1 MTFLIISFLA
11 GVLTVLAPCILPL
24 LPVVIGSSIS
34 GRSKATPYIVVGS
47 LGLSI
52 ILFTYALKVSTAFI
66 SIPQSFWAYFSGA
79 ILVFFGIT
87 LMFPGLWSHVP
98 GVSKVS
104 IGSNK
109 LLGKGHQQH
118 SVWGDVLVG
127 AALGPVFSTCSPT
140 YFVILAS
147 VLPASF
153 LLGTVYLLAYVVGLS
168 IMLLLIAVLGERF
181 VGKLVNFADPKNS
194 FVFWIGL
201 LFVVLGLMI
210 ATGIEKKIET
220 AILDGGYFDVTQIE
234 NKLLE
239 TQKTETMDTNN
250 IKEVREQGAGSSM
263 ETKEMKAQTQAV
275 SLQEKKPYETITLAG
290 GCFWCIEGALQNLD
304 GVVDAVSG
312 YAGGS
317 EESAQYLTVA
327 KGNTQHRE
335 AVQVTYDPN
344 VITTAEVL
352 NRFWSSIDPADNGGQ
367 FADRGFQYTTAIYY
381 HDDAQRE
388 TAEQSKESLQASGL
402 VEGQIATVVE
412 PFTTF
417 FPAEEYHQDYFEK
430 SSDHYKRY
438 SKASGREGFVEETW
452 ARDAA
457 IEYFEEQEKKAEET
471 PATSLV
477 EPRGDYDYTDE
488 EIEEMLKNLDP
499 LSYHVIAEE
508 GTESP
513 FNNAYWDNKADGIY
527 VDKVTGKP
535 LFSSTHK
542 YDSGTGWPS
551 FWRTIDDDSVTLHED
566 NSIGMV
572 RTEVRSDAGHVGHVF
587 DDGPVAEGG
596 RRFCTNSAS
605 LLFVPKEEMDAKG
618 YGEYL
623 HFFEE

>member
-34 GRSKATPYIVVGS
+34 GRSKATPYIVVAS
-47 LGLSI
+47 LGISI
-52 ILFTYALKVSTAFI
+52 ILFTFVLKVSTAFI
-66 SIPQSFWAYFSGA
+66 TIPQSFWAYFSGA
-79 ILVFFGIT
+79 ILIFFGLT
-87 LMFPGLWSHVP
+87 LMFPSLWSRVP
-98 GVSKVS
+98 GVRTLS

-109 LLGKGHQQH
+109 LLGEGHQQH
-118 SVWGDVLVG
+118 SFWGDALVG

-153 LLGTVYLLAYVVGLS
+153 LLGSVYLLAYVIGLAM
-168 IMLLLIAVLGERF
+168 MLLLIALLGEKF
-181 VGKLVNFADPKNS
+181 IGKLINFSDPKNK

-201 LFVVLGLMI
+201 LFVILGLLI

-220 AILDGGYFDVTQIE
+220 TLLDSGYFDITQIE
-234 NKLLE
+234 NRLLE
-239 TQKTETMDTNN
+239 TQDTDMENTDMKNETQDMRATTKAAPLEQKTEY
-250 IKEVREQGAGSSM
+250 Q
-263 ETKEMKAQTQAV
+263 
-275 SLQEKKPYETITLAG
+275 TITLAG
-290 GCFWCIEGALQNLD
+290 GCFWCIEGALQNLE

-312 YAGGS
+312 YAGGD
-317 EESAQYLTVA
+317 EESAEYLTVS
-327 KGNTQHRE
+327 KGTTKHRE
-335 AVQVTYDPN
+335 AVQVTFDPS
-344 VITTAEVL
+344 IISTAEVL
-352 NRFWSSIDPADNGGQ
+352 NRFWASIDPTDAGGQ
-367 FADRGFQYTTAIYY
+367 FADRGHQYTTAIYF

-388 TAEQSKESLQASGL
+388 AAEQSKASLQNSGL
-402 VEGQIATVVE
+402 VEGQIATEIE

-457 IEYFEEQEKKAEET
+457 IEYFEEQEKEMEEVAAAQ
-471 PATSLV
+471 PSK
-477 EPRGDYDYTDE
+477 PRGDYNYTDE
-488 EIEEMLKNLDP
+488 EIAEMLKNLDP

-551 FWRTIDDDSVTLHED
+551 FWRTIDDDSVTLNED
-566 NSIGMV
+566 NSIGIT
-572 RTEVRSDAGHVGHVF
+572 RTEVRSDGGHVGHVF
-587 DDGPVAEGG
+587 DDGPVEEGG

-605 LLFVPKEEMDAKG
+605 LLFVPKEEMKEKG
-618 YGEYL
+618 YEAYL
-623 HFFEE
+623 YLFEE